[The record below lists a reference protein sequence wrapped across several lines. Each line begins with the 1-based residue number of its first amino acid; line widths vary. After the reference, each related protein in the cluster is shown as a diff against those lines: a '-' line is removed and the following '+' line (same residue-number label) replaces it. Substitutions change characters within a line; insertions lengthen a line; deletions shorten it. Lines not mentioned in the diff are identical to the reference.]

1 MFKPQ
6 RSKTHWG
13 IPLSTPSALGERGKG
28 KGLSVIFFHTLQFQH
43 ILFWLAINAKLACKR
58 RPFDLQL
65 TPFKQPKDALLK
77 LSL

>member
-13 IPLSTPSALGERGKG
+13 IPLSTPSYLVGGGKDE
-28 KGLSVIFFHTLQFQH
+28 GLSVIFFHSLQIQY
-43 ILFWLAINAKLACKR
+43 ILFWLAINAKLVCKK

-65 TPFKQPKDALLK
+65 TPFKHPKDAL
-77 LSL
+77 